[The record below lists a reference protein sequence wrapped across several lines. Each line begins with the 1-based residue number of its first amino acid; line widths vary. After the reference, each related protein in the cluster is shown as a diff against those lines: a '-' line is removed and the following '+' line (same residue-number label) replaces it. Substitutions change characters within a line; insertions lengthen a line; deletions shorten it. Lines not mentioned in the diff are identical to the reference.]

1 MSEPLYSV
9 GTWDSD
15 AQAYTPQEGL
25 TVPAFNITLGELRAA
40 LRDLR
45 KEGYAA
51 NRVRFADGQRD
62 SDWAV
67 LVERTDGLPEH
78 KILEGWKR

>member
-9 GTWDSD
+9 GTWDCE
-15 AQAYTPQEGL
+15 AQAYTPQDE
-25 TVPAFNITLGELRAA
+25 VPAFNLTIRELRAS
-40 LRDLR
+40 LRAIR
-45 KEGYAA
+45 QCGYGAW
-51 NRVRFADGQRD
+51 RTRGSHGDHY

-78 KILEGWKR
+78 EILEGWKR